1 MPTAYAHLFLAVFLQ
16 CPLQHRVDEIDG
28 GMALCTVDEPRGDA
42 PARVALP
49 AAFLQPQSIWCLTS
63 RAPSSP

>member
-1 MPTAYAHLFLAVFLQ
+1 
-16 CPLQHRVDEIDG
+16 
-28 GMALCTVDEPRGDA
+28 MALCTVDEPSGDA